1 MRRGRVEHLCQVDRE
16 RTGTRKGEF
25 GLFGTAVSWV
35 SEKVG
40 ETGLGWLVGGL
51 DDMARVGS
59 CFVRENLQEGLE
71 DLHEILRCRHG
82 DSGV

>member
-1 MRRGRVEHLCQVDRE
+1 LRRGRVERLCQVDGE
-16 RTGTRKGEF
+16 RKGTRKGEF

-40 ETGLGWLVGGL
+40 ETGLGWLVGGVG
-51 DDMARVGS
+51 DTAHVGS

-71 DLHEILRCRHG
+71 NLHEIPRCRHG
-82 DSGV
+82 DNGV

>member
-1 MRRGRVEHLCQVDRE
+1 MRRGLVERLCQVDGE

-25 GLFGTAVSWV
+25 DLFGTAVSWV

-51 DDMARVGS
+51 DGMARVGS

-71 DLHEILRCRHG
+71 DLHEIPQCRHG